1 MAHLIAVFLPET
13 DDGSLAAPSSRSPMA
28 EVGAGF
34 GTAEVMGRVVG
45 GLHRRRSLGFC
56 RRPLFFWSAAWS
68 LCPGQLRQGPLTACP
83 LCPMTPMVEYSRLT
97 GYFGILGSRPPS
109 QIRFLASFGEDTQGS
124 QIRFLA
130 SFVGHF
136 AGKSQA
142 KLATDRIW
150 DDRWCCATSAFRGP
164 GRSARSS
171 QLALALAIASPESN
185 AIARP

>member
-1 MAHLIAVFLPET
+1 MPGDGPRGPFPGNGPRGPFPGIVPGGPSPET
-13 DDGSLAAPSSRSPMA
+13 VPGDRSRGQHGTRTAPNPSP
-28 EVGAGF
+28 
-34 GTAEVMGRVVG
+34 
-45 GLHRRRSLGFC
+45 L
-56 RRPLFFWSAAWS
+56 W
-68 LCPGQLRQGPLTACP
+68 
-83 LCPMTPMVEYSRLT
+83 PMTPMVEYSRLT

-171 QLALALAIASPESN
+171 QLALALAIASPGSN